1 MSQNHFSIPGQ
12 PGIGLEPE
20 HLRKREVPVFDL
32 RDSLVPSSFTP
43 RNDISSKIPVARL
56 PGTLEDL
63 VNSTPK
69 GKDDRWTRD
78 VQNLFS
84 YHHLSYIYS
93 RCLSP
98 YGAHKKSNED
108 HPLWSELADELDAQ
122 PGLDCLQQ
130 GWTDGDPHPMA
141 GLSTTFCDYRVELAT
156 NFKVLWE
163 GSLYYKAVDFLLRF
177 SLRFNL
183 APIRE
188 MRYFERV
195 RRLAD
200 RKVQEREDAKASRSL
215 THKSWVDRTEALQNH
230 LGGAL
235 ASGEPQ
241 NRIRELLAHLIEQ
254 ATCEPNSAQRNDDDL
269 LSGGSSTSGMGLGS
283 KKHDKMMNTMAL
295 IEATGEAMDEVDE
308 EAEEEEEKIA
318 AAEGNERK
326 KSTGLLLWTLYKR
339 IL

>member
-1 MSQNHFSIPGQ
+1 MSQNRFSIPRQ
-12 PGIGLEPE
+12 SETGLEPE
-20 HLRKREVPVFDL
+20 PLQKREVPLFDL
-32 RDSLVPSSFTP
+32 RGSLVPSSFTP
-43 RNDISSKIPVARL
+43 RNDISSTIPVARL
-56 PGTLEDL
+56 PATLEDL
-63 VNSTPK
+63 VSSTPK

-78 VQNLFS
+78 VQDLFS

-98 YGAHKKSNED
+98 RDAHKKSNED
-108 HPLWSELADELDAQ
+108 HPLWSELADELGAQ

-183 APIRE
+183 APSRE

-200 RKVQEREDAKASRSL
+200 RKVREREDAKASRSL

-230 LGGAL
+230 LGGVV
-235 ASGEPQ
+235 ASGGSQ
-241 NRIRELLAHLIEQ
+241 DRIRELLAHLTEQ
-254 ATCEPNSAQRNDDDL
+254 AACEPDSAQRNDDDP
-269 LSGGSSTSGMGLGS
+269 LSGGSFASGMGLGS
-283 KKHDKMMNTMAL
+283 KKHDKMMDTMTL
-295 IEATGEAMDEVDE
+295 NEATGEAMEEVDE
-308 EAEEEEEKIA
+308 EAEEEEEKDC
-318 AAEGNERK
+318 RC
-326 KSTGLLLWTLYKR
+326 R
-339 IL
+339 R

>member
-1 MSQNHFSIPGQ
+1 
-12 PGIGLEPE
+12 
-20 HLRKREVPVFDL
+20 
-32 RDSLVPSSFTP
+32 
-43 RNDISSKIPVARL
+43 L
-56 PGTLEDL
+56 PGTLEDF

-69 GKDDRWTRD
+69 GKDDRWARD
-78 VQNLFS
+78 VQDLFS

-98 YGAHKKSNED
+98 YGAREKSNED

-163 GSLYYKAVDFLLRF
+163 GSLYYKAIDFLLRF

-183 APIRE
+183 APRRE
-188 MRYFERV
+188 MQCFERV
-195 RRLAD
+195 RRLAN
-200 RKVQEREDAKASRSL
+200 RKVREKEDAKASRSL

-230 LGGAL
+230 LGSVL
-235 ASGEPQ
+235 ASRGSQ
-241 NRIRELLAHLIEQ
+241 DRIRELLAHLTEQ
-254 ATCEPNSAQRNDDDL
+254 AGCEPDSAQRNDDDDDL
-269 LSGGSSTSGMGLGS
+269 FGGSGMGMGS
-283 KKHDKMMNTMAL
+283 DTMAL
-295 IEATGEAMDEVDE
+295 IEATGEAMDEVDA

-318 AAEGNERK
+318 AAEGNERN
-326 KSTGLLLWTLYKR
+326 KSTRLLS
-339 IL
+339 